1 MFLVIIMSLGSQNNT
16 INREVLN
23 NNNAGSIV
31 NELNNADNT
40 KASEFGNN
48 NNNNNPPLIID
59 EQRFDQQGSIENNN
73 NNNNNIAIPEN
84 HQVTQNENMEQPETG
99 ISKVDPSD
107 TMGFI
112 SLSFKNKGKRPKA
125 CFVTL
130 VRNSELHGIVSSIR
144 LVEKKFNARFKYDWI
159 FLNDEPFTKEFKET
173 ITREVS
179 STVKFGLIP
188 KEHWSYPDFIDQ
200 EKAAQT
206 RKDMANIIY
215 GASESYRHMC
225 RYQSGFFWRHPL
237 LDDYDWYW
245 RVEPDIKIYCD
256 INYDVFQWMQDN
268 EKVYGFTITIHEYV
282 DTIKTLWETSMNFFK
297 QHPDYLARDNLMK
310 FISDDGG
317 KTYNLCHFWSNFEI
331 ANLNLWR
338 SPAYRQYF
346 DYLDHAGGF
355 FYERWGD
362 APVHS
367 IAAAL
372 LLPKDKLHY
381 FSDIGYYHVP
391 YDNCPLD
398 PVVWKENNCECDQ
411 RNDFTFRSY
420 SCGKEYFD
428 AAGLQKPDGW
438 EKYRD

>member
-1 MFLVIIMSLGSQNNT
+1 MRISFLQGKRILRFGLIALIFISISLNLILYGKSNFSGASKIIKGVKFFNQDFNNT
-16 INREVLN
+16 NT
-23 NNNAGSIV
+23 
-31 NELNNADNT
+31 NE
-40 KASEFGNN
+40 F
-48 NNNNNPPLIID
+48 
-59 EQRFDQQGSIENNN
+59 
-73 NNNNNIAIPEN
+73 NNITDITYHEKTN
-84 HQVTQNENMEQPETG
+84 DQDV
-99 ISKVDPSD
+99 
-107 TMGFI
+107 
-112 SLSFKNKGKRPKA
+112 LSFIQPSFRNKGIRPKA

-130 VRNSELHGIVSSIR
+130 VKNSELSGMIRSIR
-144 LVEKKFNARFKYDWI
+144 MVEKKFNAKFKYDWI
-159 FLNDEPFTKEFKET
+159 FLNDEPFTDEFKDT

-206 RKDMANIIY
+206 RKDMAHIIY
-215 GASESYRHMC
+215 GSSESYRHMC

-268 EKVYGFTITIHEYV
+268 EKVYGFTLTMYENKKTIE
-282 DTIKTLWETSMNFFK
+282 TLWNVSMEYFNK
-297 QHPDYLARDNLMK
+297 HHDYVSNNNLME
-310 FISDDGG
+310 FLSNDNGE
-317 KTYNLCHFWSNFEI
+317 TYNLCHFWSNFEI

-367 IAAAL
+367 IAASL
-372 LLPKDKLHY
+372 LLPKDKIHH
-381 FSDIGYYHVP
+381 FAEIGYRHNP
-391 YDNCPLD
+391 NDNCPID
-398 PVVWKENNCECDQ
+398 PKVWEENNCECDP
-411 RNDFTFRSY
+411 NKDFTFHKY
-420 SCGKEYFD
+420 SCGNQFYD
-428 AAGLQKPDGW
+428 AAGLTKPIGW
-438 EKYRD
+438 EEHRG